1 MHLGRFH
8 AVIDDLARHF
18 KFADLHTKLEVCATA
33 LENYTSSKDAIQ
45 LDAFRQ
51 GLAKFYSAAEI
62 IDPDLL
68 QPYALQVIE
77 DIDIKQSLS
86 PLLIEK
92 VKEIVADRSFDHVG
106 LIGDL
111 RNLGQKIVKK
121 TNSIAAIN
129 NAFTHLDV
137 ELERVH
143 SEGES
148 PDAEIGLLFP
158 REAVGETLKELAAEF
173 SALNKMFRAINEL
186 TGAQDYD
193 PCVRTISSSWW
204 QIFVELDPN
213 QIIVWVLAVERI
225 VGLFKSN
232 LEIKKLQKELTE
244 NNISKNITD
253 LLDKEIE
260 EKVAEEINK
269 LASDLRKN
277 HAKITDE
284 NRLNEIENQLR
295 FSLRHL
301 AKRINQG
308 GQVEINVALPNEPA
322 DLIPAE
328 DGQPIDPVLLED
340 LAVKRAR
347 LKELR
352 DLRQRARLA
361 STRTVEI
368 ELDGQLLLMGNDA
381 QGEDIDPL
389 A

>member
-1 MHLGRFH
+1 
-8 AVIDDLARHF
+8 
-18 KFADLHTKLEVCATA
+18 
-33 LENYTSSKDAIQ
+33 
-45 LDAFRQ
+45 
-51 GLAKFYSAAEI
+51 
-62 IDPDLL
+62 
-68 QPYALQVIE
+68 
-77 DIDIKQSLS
+77 
-86 PLLIEK
+86 
-92 VKEIVADRSFDHVG
+92 
-106 LIGDL
+106 
-111 RNLGQKIVKK
+111 
-121 TNSIAAIN
+121 
-129 NAFTHLDV
+129 
-137 ELERVH
+137 
-143 SEGES
+143 
-148 PDAEIGLLFP
+148 
-158 REAVGETLKELAAEF
+158 
-173 SALNKMFRAINEL
+173 
-186 TGAQDYD
+186 
-193 PCVRTISSSWW
+193 SSSWW
-204 QIFVELDPN
+204 QIFVELDPS

-253 LLDKEIE
+253 LLDNEIE

-328 DGQPIDPVLLED
+328 GGQPIDPVLLED